1 MLVNETNISQEVT
14 VELEKEIAA
23 TLDTKVNDLKSG
35 RVEIYQY
42 YFPTHPL
49 DTVDTFVSKGGLRD
63 SQEAYIALLND

>member
-1 MLVNETNISQEVT
+1 MLVNETNISQKVT

-42 YFPTHPL
+42 HFPTPPL
-49 DTVDTFVSKGGLRD
+49 DAVDSFVSKGGLRD
-63 SQEAYIALLND
+63 SQEAYIPLLND